1 MLTILLNWAFL
12 EWQSWQLRIRW
23 NCGFANVTFGFFYAL
38 MQCSLTFLWARN
50 EVAESALHK
59 FFGRHSS
66 GPSIVVKNPEL
77 GCIESTKSASSRGDG
92 GAFLK
97 GLNLQY
103 WQKIF
108 LLGFY
113 MMIYID
119 NSFVGRDATW
129 MEAFLVSFFFFFR
142 KNIRCCIF
150 HNFFFPKR

>member
-1 MLTILLNWAFL
+1 MFFHFL
-12 EWQSWQLRIRW
+12 CAS
-23 NCGFANVTFGFFYAL
+23 
-38 MQCSLTFLWARN
+38 N

-103 WQKIF
+103 WQKTF

-119 NSFVGRDATW
+119 NSFVGRDAT
-129 MEAFLVSFFFFFR
+129 
-142 KNIRCCIF
+142 
-150 HNFFFPKR
+150 